1 MQTFLFTVN
10 GGWGDW
16 TPYGACSKGCGDGT
30 HTRTRECDDPPES
43 NGGLDCPGES
53 TETSPCN
60 EKACQGKWFNI
71 LYSNPNFSPD
81 IVRGR

>member
-1 MQTFLFTVN
+1 MQTYLFTVH

-16 TPYGACSKGCGDGT
+16 KPYGDCSKTCGDGT

-53 TETSPCN
+53 TETSVCN
-60 EKACQGKWFNI
+60 EKACPSKKDSRLKLTPNI
-71 LYSNPNFSPD
+71 LPITYVN
-81 IVRGR
+81 